1 MAPAS
6 LAPGD
11 RAEGDGGDAA
21 EPPGRTAAGARPCA
35 TPAHPTDNHPAASP
49 QLAPHA
55 RPRLEA
61 RRSAGAPLRTATP
74 CPPGSS
80 FQDRLLRDFY
90 TTAVP
95 GAIAPNPSASL
106 WVTPATK
113 DPRYNLAFVTN
124 MLNYMLTVSPGRL
137 CVVRVRSRVFRFTVS
152 CQNIANVLAIRGT
165 LCMGSSMLHL
175 HATMAAAVRAAGAV
189 DDGEVPPR
197 TAAFMAQQP
206 GSRAVTGP
214 LSKHRAVQRPVAS
227 RSACQWFVYCHFTPR
242 DFLVPPAGKATAP
255 CRHLAKRVREQ
266 PTRLFSTKTDLTR
279 LPRRPCLRTRGLAPA
294 ASASAR
300 SLRVRRLEASA
311 VV

>member
-1 MAPAS
+1 MMAPAS

-35 TPAHPTDNHPAASP
+35 TPAHHTDNHPAASP

-165 LCMGSSMLHL
+165 ALLPCSSQLKKAVGKKSLLTRSKLPIAPADLRRMV
-175 HATMAAAVRAAGAV
+175 AAAGI
-189 DDGEVPPR
+189 GKKPTVPEQ
-197 TAAFMAQQP
+197 TA
-206 GSRAVTGP
+206 
-214 LSKHRAVQRPVAS
+214 
-227 RSACQWFVYCHFTPR
+227 
-242 DFLVPPAGKATAP
+242 
-255 CRHLAKRVREQ
+255 
-266 PTRLFSTKTDLTR
+266 
-279 LPRRPCLRTRGLAPA
+279 
-294 ASASAR
+294 
-300 SLRVRRLEASA
+300 
-311 VV
+311 